1 MSREE
6 IQELLPLIPDEHIE
20 TLYNFVMT
28 LVPGVELTPEEL
40 KAHEEGLR
48 DIEEN
53 GGIRHEDIDW
63 K

>member
-20 TLYNFVMT
+20 VLYDFAAA
-28 LVPGVELTPEEL
+28 LVPDDELTPAELREVEE
-40 KAHEEGLR
+40 ALR
-48 DIEEN
+48 DMKEN
-53 GGIRHEDIDW
+53 GGTRHEDINW

>member
-1 MSREE
+1 MSREAVKNL
-6 IQELLPLIPDEHIE
+6 ISQIPDEYME

-28 LVPGVELTPEEL
+28 LIPEEELTPEEL
-40 KAHEEGLR
+40 EAFEEGLR